1 MLLGVSV
8 FKICSEPPATRSLS
22 LIGCLLLLL
31 AAQFVST
38 LCRAE
43 PMIGLSSDMEGVS
56 TQAEVRY
63 LEDAGHAY
71 TLKQVRSNPLA
82 AKFAPLPQGKSNFG
96 VTGSDFWLRMDVQNS
111 GSRPLSWYLEA
122 TYPQWDHVSF
132 YTDGAKPLTGGDH
145 VAYTERVV
153 AAESNLYPVNTPPGV
168 KQRIWIHFSYQLPGL
183 AETQLRLWTPD
194 AFYLHYA
201 KRYFVIGSFVGIGIL
216 LVLYNLLIGYSTRLP
231 EYIWYTSYV
240 MAAVM
245 SLLTLTGLG
254 YRYLWPSMT
263 WFADFSPL
271 LFPLL
276 TLMLA
281 TQFTRMFLCTRQSRL
296 IDRVLQAL
304 FIAGVLAL
312 LCYLFGWRDYALKLV
327 FLCAFMTIF
336 YPLIGLWQYRR
347 GRQDARFYV
356 AGWSVWSL
364 AMLIAMLRNTAV
376 IPSDFATSFAPA
388 LGFFIEGVL
397 LSFALAD
404 RINRLITEKETM
416 ELMHIEHLEQEHET
430 LERVV
435 LERTAALEQAMKD
448 AEHLA
453 RTDALTG
460 ALNRRAC
467 LEAGET
473 EFDRARRYN
482 MPFAV
487 VMIDLDLFKLIND
500 NYGHATGDAVLVA
513 VIETLRGMTRTVD
526 TIGRIGGEEFVV
538 LLPQASMQDAA
549 VLAERYRGAI
559 EKLDIAADDLTIKVT
574 ASFGVACIDVTG
586 ETLTQAINRA
596 DAALYRAK
604 SRGRNCVELAEQP

>member
-1 MLLGVSV
+1 MFNIS
-8 FKICSEPPATRSLS
+8 SEPRATRNHTLTM
-22 LIGCLLLLL
+22 CLLLL
-31 AAQFVST
+31 ATQFVSA
-38 LCRAE
+38 LCQAE
-43 PMIGLSSDMEGVS
+43 PLIDLSSDMEGVS

-63 LEDAGHAY
+63 LEDAKHDY
-71 TLKQVRSNPLA
+71 TLEQVRSEPLA

-96 VTGSDFWLRMDVQNS
+96 VSSSDFWLRIDVKNS
-111 GSRPLSWYLEA
+111 GNTPLSWYLEA
-122 TYPQWDHVSF
+122 IYPQWDHVSF
-132 YTDGAKPLTGGDH
+132 YMDGAKPLTGGDH
-145 VAYTERVV
+145 VAFAQRAV

-168 KQRIWIHFSYQLPGL
+168 KQRIWVHFSYQLPGL
-183 AETQLRLWTPD
+183 AETQLRLWTPN

-201 KRYFVIGSFVGIGIL
+201 KRYFVIGGFVGIGIL
-216 LVLYNLLIGYSTRLP
+216 LVLYNLLIGYSTRMP

-245 SLLTLTGLG
+245 SLITLTGLG

-263 WFADFSPL
+263 WFSDFSPL

-276 TLMLA
+276 TLLLA
-281 TQFTRMFLCTRQSRL
+281 TQFTRMFLCTRDSRF
-296 IDRVLQAL
+296 IDRVLQAV
-304 FIAGVLAL
+304 FIAGGLAL

-327 FLCAFMTIF
+327 FLCAFLTIF

-347 GRQDARFYV
+347 GRLDARFYV

-404 RINRLITEKETM
+404 RINRLMNEKETM
-416 ELMHIEHLEQEHET
+416 ELMHIEHLEQEQET

-435 LERTAALEQAMKD
+435 LERTAALEQAMRD
-448 AEHLA
+448 TEHLA

-467 LEAGET
+467 FESGET

-482 MPFAV
+482 TPLAV
-487 VMIDLDLFKLIND
+487 VMIDLDLFKSIND

-513 VIETLRGMTRTVD
+513 VVETLRGMTRTVD
-526 TIGRIGGEEFVV
+526 TIGRIGGEEFIV
-538 LLPQASMQDAA
+538 LLPQTSLQDAA
-549 VLAERYRGAI
+549 ALTERYRGAI
-559 EKLDIAADDLTIKVT
+559 GQLEVTLDDLAIKVT
-574 ASFGVACIDVTG
+574 ASFGVACVDVTG
-586 ETLTQAINRA
+586 ETLTQAIGRA

-604 SRGRNCVELAEQP
+604 SRGRNCIELAEGP